1 MASAKAYLEKHK
13 VEEAITDAI
22 AQVVNERPDDALS
35 RIGELLKRKA
45 GPKKLLDTVR
55 RERERPLPYR
65 PTLACHRP
73 KARWWGAAGR
83 GYDLVAWLRE
93 NRHASRT
100 LRALHTPL
108 KSHTHFRH
116 VSHPIFRSHT
126 PFSALTPSMDPHAH
140 SSLLEPLF
148 ILACIGPHSSCTCST
163 HTHTSPQH
171 HSMSQASPPPP
182 LLELPTTK
190 FGT

>member
-1 MASAKAYLEKHK
+1 MRSRRWSTSAPMTHSAASASSSSA
-13 VEEAITDAI
+13 
-22 AQVVNERPDDALS
+22 
-35 RIGELLKRKA
+35 
-45 GPKKLLDTVR
+45 R
-55 RERERPLPYR
+55 RGRRSFSTRCVERERPLPYR